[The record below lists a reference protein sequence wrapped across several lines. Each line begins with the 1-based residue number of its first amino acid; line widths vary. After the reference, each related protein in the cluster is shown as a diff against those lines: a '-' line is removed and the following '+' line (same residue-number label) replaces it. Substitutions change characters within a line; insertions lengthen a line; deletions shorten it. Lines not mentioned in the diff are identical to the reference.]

1 MMNFKTLIIFLM
13 SLIINNVSAQIP
25 DNCSSIDSIYVLSI
39 EFDIDFAF
47 SLTRV
52 RFKEY
57 FYNDGKYD
65 IVRDRDKINEIC
77 KLLKDLKPV
86 ATDNINC
93 NCNKQKIII
102 DKRGI
107 PRIIDSDALDIRTLL
122 VLQMQNK
129 QDLIWISRSSTE
141 IDCKMYLTSESLYS
155 YMYNYKYSYIIKK
168 QNSVR

>member
-77 KLLKDLKPV
+77 KLL
-86 ATDNINC
+86 
-93 NCNKQKIII
+93 
-102 DKRGI
+102 
-107 PRIIDSDALDIRTLL
+107 
-122 VLQMQNK
+122 
-129 QDLIWISRSSTE
+129 
-141 IDCKMYLTSESLYS
+141 
-155 YMYNYKYSYIIKK
+155 
-168 QNSVR
+168 

>member
-39 EFDIDFAF
+39 EFDLETPI
-47 SLTRV
+47 SVSRTR
-52 RFKEY
+52 FEEY
-57 FYNDGKYD
+57 LYQDGKYD
-65 IVRDRDKINEIC
+65 IVTDRNKINKIC
-77 KLLKDLKPV
+77 KILRNLMPLSP
-86 ATDNINC
+86 DNINC

-122 VLQMQNK
+122 VLQIQNK